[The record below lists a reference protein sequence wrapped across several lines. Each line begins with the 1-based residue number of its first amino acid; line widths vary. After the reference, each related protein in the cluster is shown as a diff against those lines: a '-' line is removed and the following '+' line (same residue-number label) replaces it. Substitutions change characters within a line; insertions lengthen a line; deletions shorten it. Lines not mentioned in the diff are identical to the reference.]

1 MRSGASD
8 AFDDHIL
15 ELQARLIQALAHPT
29 RLKILQLVGD
39 GELSAGA
46 LAERLGVTRPNLS
59 QHLTLMQQRGLL
71 RVRREG
77 ATRLYRLAYPE
88 IKDACAMFR
97 EVLAAELAAA
107 GRVFGRPAR
116 TTPGSPRKAGLSP
129 AGRGA
134 RPRPGPPGGLPRL

>member
-1 MRSGASD
+1 MRSGASGEL
-8 AFDDHIL
+8 DDHIL

-39 GELSAGA
+39 GEVSAGA

-88 IKDACAMFR
+88 IKDACAMFQ
-97 EVLAAELAAA
+97 EVLAAELASA
-107 GRVFGRPAR
+107 GRVFDRPAR
-116 TTPGSPRKAGLSP
+116 RARAARRRSRRASAGG
-129 AGRGA
+129 GREA
-134 RPRPGPPGGLPRL
+134 AEEEGG